1 MVHFC
6 NHVYLAQTWEVQGM
20 RRWLQEHH
28 VPEEQA
34 AQSQG
39 SAQRGW
45 NMDGSTGQGVS
56 LLDMAFPGWLLAVV

>member
-1 MVHFC
+1 
-6 NHVYLAQTWEVQGM
+6 M